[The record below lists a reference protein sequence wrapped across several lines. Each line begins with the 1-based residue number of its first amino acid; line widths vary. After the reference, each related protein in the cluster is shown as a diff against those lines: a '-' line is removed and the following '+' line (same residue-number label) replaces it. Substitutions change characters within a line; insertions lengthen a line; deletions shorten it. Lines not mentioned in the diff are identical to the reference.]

1 MGEFCTESTLMPIR
15 FVSSVAPAFPAQLSA
30 ALSGSHCR
38 LLCLEGLK
46 WKYVQIKSGLIVVS

>member
-1 MGEFCTESTLMPIR
+1 MGEFCTESTLTPIR
-15 FVSSVAPAFPAQLSA
+15 FVSSAAPAFPAQLSA
-30 ALSGSHCR
+30 ALSGSYCR